1 MINTVIYLLVF
12 VLELQD
18 LFPEVYLGT
27 QAIVFLFQDR
37 LGPVDINP
45 INSDIQIILIIIIIN
60 VKNRIAEH
68 IYL

>member
-1 MINTVIYLLVF
+1 MVIYLLVF

-45 INSDIQIILIIIIIN
+45 INN
-60 VKNRIAEH
+60 
-68 IYL
+68 